1 MNAVICYMH
10 LLRFHLDFHR
20 THKEFYTILY
30 HAGMT
35 SIMQETILNAI
46 QITPEMANTE
56 AYMKSFWAYGIFGR
70 MIEWMKRGMPDSG
83 RELLKFLTNTK
94 I

>member
-1 MNAVICYMH
+1 
-10 LLRFHLDFHR
+10 
-20 THKEFYTILY
+20 
-30 HAGMT
+30 
-35 SIMQETILNAI
+35 MQETILNAI
-46 QITPEMANTE
+46 KISPETANIA

-83 RELLKFLTNTK
+83 SDLLKFFTNTK